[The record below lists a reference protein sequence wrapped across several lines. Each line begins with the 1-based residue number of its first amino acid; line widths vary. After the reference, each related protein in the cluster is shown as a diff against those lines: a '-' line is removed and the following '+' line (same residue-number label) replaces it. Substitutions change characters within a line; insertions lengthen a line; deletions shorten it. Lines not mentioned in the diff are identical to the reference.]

1 MSLENITDRCF
12 WNGLNTSFHSG
23 NTNCIGGKGDCFC
36 PNLANG
42 TNAKTGFRK
51 LRAVIQTVPLKCMK
65 KFHLLLDTVEWR
77 SHEMNAWIFTFTY
90 RQSSSNRRGSTQAC
104 GSTWCMWQHLVLATN
119 RSPANNTH
127 TSEETMLYCVACDH
141 LLWRWLR
148 DPSCCTHQRAHF
160 YEQYVWTLT
169 YYFTCCKSV
178 QRII

>member
-23 NTNCIGGKGDCFC
+23 NTNRIGGKGDCFC
-36 PNLANG
+36 PNLANC

-51 LRAVIQTVPLKCMK
+51 VRAVIQNVPLKCMK

-104 GSTWCMWQHLVLATN
+104 GSTWCLPQIEAQQTTHIPVKRPCSIVLHVTI
-119 RSPANNTH
+119 
-127 TSEETMLYCVACDH
+127 
-141 LLWRWLR
+141 
-148 DPSCCTHQRAHF
+148 CCGGGWEIHHHAHAVPIKGQSSMNSMC
-160 YEQYVWTLT
+160 EH
-169 YYFTCCKSV
+169 
-178 QRII
+178 